1 MMNMKKVIGFV
12 CLLCLLSGNNII
24 AQEGSLL
31 AKDFETRINIQ
42 HPQLLDVRT
51 AAEYQSGHL
60 KNSLQADWLNKEQ
73 FADRIKY
80 LDKTKPLLVYCASG
94 MRSGAAAKWLLDNG
108 FLDVQNLK
116 GGLVSW
122 KLEGRSMEA
131 VDTKVQLAI
140 EAYQDLTK
148 SGDVVL
154 VDFGAEWCPPCKK
167 MEPILQ
173 QLHKEL
179 TGQFKLVKIDGGIDI
194 DVMKSQKVDALPVF
208 IIYKKGKEIWRKQGV
223 VELSEL
229 KSKLIR

>member
-1 MMNMKKVIGFV
+1 MMNMKKIIGFI
-12 CLLCLLSGNNII
+12 CLLCLVSRNNSI
-24 AQEGSLL
+24 AQEGSLST
-31 AKDFETRINIQ
+31 KFFESRINTQ

-51 AAEYQSGHL
+51 ATEYQSGHL

-108 FLDVQNLK
+108 FSDVQNLK
-116 GGLVSW
+116 GGLISW
-122 KLEGRSMEA
+122 KLEGRPMEA
-131 VDTKVQLAI
+131 VDTKAQLTI
-140 EAYQDLTK
+140 KAYKELTK

-167 MEPILQ
+167 MEPVLQ
-173 QLHKEL
+173 QLLKEL
-179 TGQFKLVKIDGGIDI
+179 TGQFKLVKVDGGIDI

-208 IIYKKGKEIWRKQGV
+208 IIYKRGKEIWRKQGI
-223 VELSEL
+223 VELAEL
-229 KSKLIR
+229 KSKIMQ